1 MKVYMRTF
9 WNDTQGQDM
18 VEYALVA
25 ALVSVA
31 DVATLPAMRNKVS
44 NVFSKIT
51 NTLAL
56 SVHYTRYSYVVWV
69 TRGGFGVYVL
79 VSVLVSVASVATLP
93 VMCNT
98 VSNVFSKITNTLA
111 VAVP

>member
-9 WNDTQGQDM
+9 WSDTQGQDL

-31 DVATLPAMRNKVS
+31 AVATLPAM
-44 NVFSKIT
+44 
-51 NTLAL
+51 
-56 SVHYTRYSYVVWV
+56 
-69 TRGGFGVYVL
+69 G
-79 VSVLVSVASVATLP
+79 
-93 VMCNT
+93 NT

-111 VAVP
+111 TAVP